1 MLAYVNLASVMQLR
15 PPSRI
20 SASMEMRRAWMDQ
33 ISQRSRDDNLA
44 IDVWIRESLSQI
56 YGEVLREE
64 LPKELLALLTR

>member
-1 MLAYVNLASVMQLR
+1 
-15 PPSRI
+15 
-20 SASMEMRRAWMDQ
+20 MEMRRAWIDQ

-56 YGEVLREE
+56 YGEVLQEE